1 MAWQRIQL
9 RHIETGE
16 PLSSQWTPT
25 ARESELHDANRALEQ
40 RNLPYR
46 WQPIDPRPPLP

>member
-9 RHIETGE
+9 CHIETGE

-25 ARESELHDANRALEQ
+25 ATESELQDANRSLEQ
-40 RNLPYR
+40 RSVPYR
-46 WQPIDPRPPLP
+46 WQPLDPPPSSP